1 LVAGGCVVVVVILIV
16 PVAGMEVLN
25 HPVAA
30 NTADTPASARSTTMS
45 DMITIFFILFST
57 CPLFLPRP
65 KAIKDHFF
73 VYSTR

>member
-1 LVAGGCVVVVVILIV
+1 MVVVVILIV
-16 PVAGMEVLN
+16 PVAGIEVLN
-25 HPVAA
+25 QPVAA
-30 NTADTPASARSTTMS
+30 NTADTPASARSTMMS

-65 KAIKDHFF
+65 KEIKDPFF